1 MLSALLMCTFAQ
13 PQAKTVWLDDLDL
26 SAMSQDWGTPQKNK
40 SVGETPITMDKQR
53 YDHGVGTHAN
63 SFLLVD
69 LKGGSGVFY
78 STVGVDDETQGK
90 GKVRFK
96 ITIDGRLV
104 VNTDP
109 IAGGQEPQK
118 VSASFTH
125 AHRMVLQVS
134 AAGGG
139 IDYDHADWANAS
151 FDLKQESPNPVTKKA
166 ATEPPMPIYM
176 EGRSVPEINGA
187 RIVGTTPG
195 HAFLFKIPATGRMP
209 LRYKAA
215 PLPPGI
221 EIDEING
228 ILSGSI
234 AEAGTYTVHVSAYG
248 PSGSDHRDLKIVA
261 GDHKLA
267 LTPPMGWNSWN
278 VWGTSVT
285 ADKVK
290 AAADSFIGQ
299 DLVNYGYRSVNID
312 DAWEGQRDA
321 KGNIQTNEKFGDMH
335 ALADYVHSKGILLGI
350 YSSPGPK
357 TCAGYEATYQHE
369 QQDANTY
376 AKWGIDY
383 LKYDWC
389 SYGSVAP
396 SNPSLDDYQ
405 APYIKMRGALD
416 NCGRDIIFSL
426 CQYGMGDVWNW
437 GHSIGGNLW
446 RTTGDITDNYGSM
459 STIAFAQGD
468 AAHVNGAGPGGWND
482 PDMLVVGNLGWGDHP
497 HPTHLTPNEQI
508 THITMWSLLAAPLI
522 LGCDL
527 THLDKWTRAL
537 ITNHDV
543 IEIDQDP
550 LGKPAHR
557 VFSTEAGVEVW
568 ARPLEDGSMAVGLM
582 NRDVAAQKITASWK
596 QLHLTGSHKVKDLWQ
611 RKNLGSMSK
620 EISAEVPAHGA
631 MLFRIY

>member
-1 MLSALLMCTFAQ
+1 MCTVAR
-13 PQAKTVWLDDLDL
+13 PQTHQVWLDTLDL
-26 SAMSQDWGTPQKNK
+26 SAMTQDWESPQKDK
-40 SVGETPITMDKQR
+40 SVGGTPITIAKQK

-63 SFLLVD
+63 SFMLVD
-69 LKGGSGVFY
+69 LKGATGVFY
-78 STVGVDDETQGK
+78 STVGIDDETMGK

-96 ITIDGRLV
+96 ITIDGHMV

-109 IAGGQEPQK
+109 IAGGDEPQK
-118 VSASFTH
+118 VSASFTN

-134 AAGGG
+134 AVGDG
-139 IDYDHADWANAS
+139 IDFDHADWANAS
-151 FDLKQESPNPVTKKA
+151 FDLSSNSQDPTSKKA
-166 ATEPPMPIYM
+166 ASEPPMSIYM
-176 EGRSVPEINGA
+176 GGRTKPEINGA

-195 HAFLFKIPATGRMP
+195 RPFLFKIPATGQGP
-209 LRYKAA
+209 LRYEAS
-215 PLPPGI
+215 PLPDGVQL
-221 EIDEING
+221 DKVTG
-228 ILSGSI
+228 ILSGSVSI
-234 AEAGTYTVHVSAYG
+234 EGTYKVHVRVYG
-248 PSGSDHRDLKIVA
+248 PVGSDKRDLTIVA
-261 GDHKLA
+261 GEHKLA

-290 AAADSFIGQ
+290 AAADSFVSQ
-299 DLVNYGYRSVNID
+299 DLVDYGYKSVNID
-312 DAWEGQRDA
+312 DAWEGKRDA
-321 KGNIQTNEKFGDMH
+321 EGNIQTNQKFGDMH

-350 YSSPGPK
+350 YSSPGPT
-357 TCAGYEATYQHE
+357 TCAGYAATYQHE
-369 QQDANTY
+369 QQDADSY

-389 SYGSVAP
+389 SYGSIAP
-396 SNPSLDDYQ
+396 KNPTLADYQ
-405 APYIKMRGALD
+405 APYVKMRACLD
-416 NCGRDIIFSL
+416 NCSRDIVFSF

-437 GHSIGGNLW
+437 GKSIGGNLW

-527 THLDKWTRAL
+527 THLDNWTKAL

-550 LGKPAHR
+550 LGKPARR
-557 VFSTEAGVEVW
+557 VFSNEGGVEIW
-568 ARPLEDGSMAVGLM
+568 ARPLEDGSTAVGLM
-582 NRDVAAQKITASWK
+582 NRDVASQKITATWQ
-596 QLHLTGSHKVKDLWQ
+596 QLGLTGSHKVKDLWQ
-611 RKNLGSMSK
+611 RKDIGTRGK

-631 MLFRIY
+631 VLFRIY